1 MRSPGSEHSAIPAG
15 PDSTRRSVALVTDAV
30 APFHR
35 GGKEERY
42 RELAPR
48 IAAHA
53 QVCVY
58 TMRWWDSGDEIE
70 LDQVR
75 YRAICPRLPLYSSER
90 RSIRQAVVFAL
101 GCLRLLA
108 ADVDVI
114 EADHMP
120 YIQLFVLRL
129 VAWLRRVPLVV
140 TWHEAWDGAQWRRYL
155 GRLGRVAWAIEQ
167 VAMRLPDRIVAA
179 SPETGARIARAV
191 SGRVPVTV
199 APNGIDARSIHAVEP
214 SEDRIDI
221 VSVGRMLSHKRFDRL
236 IDAVALLA
244 ADGQDYRCLIIGD
257 GPEHANLSAQI
268 RELGL
273 QSRVRLRSDIVEH
286 SELIARVKAAR
297 CFAFPSEREGFGIAA
312 LEAIACGTPVIT
324 TSAPDNLASS
334 LVERSSTG
342 VVCEPTAVALAQAIQ
357 RLLSAAGN
365 PSVDVD
371 PWIDEY
377 DWNAT
382 AASVMDALGVAA
394 DHSTSGV
401 AR

>member
-1 MRSPGSEHSAIPAG
+1 MSVLTARCATPAG
-15 PDSTRRSVALVTDAV
+15 AGATRWSVALVTDAV
-30 APFHR
+30 APFNR

-58 TMRWWDSGDEIE
+58 TMRWWGTGDEVE
-70 LDQVR
+70 LDRVR
-75 YRAICPRLPLYSSER
+75 YRAICPHLPLYSGER

-101 GCLRLLA
+101 ACLRLLG

-155 GRLGRVAWAIEQ
+155 GRMGSVAWIIERVA
-167 VAMRLPDRIVAA
+167 MLLPDRIVAA
-179 SPETGARIARAV
+179 SPETGQRVTTAV
-191 SGRVPVTV
+191 AGRTPVTI
-199 APNGIDARSIHAVEP
+199 APNGIDARAIDAVAP
-214 SEDRIDI
+214 SDEGADI
-221 VSVGRMLSHKRFDRL
+221 VTVGRMLSHKRMDRL
-236 IDAVALLA
+236 IEAVALLA
-244 ADGQDYRCLIIGD
+244 AGGHRYSCLIIGD
-257 GPEHANLSAQI
+257 GPERENLAAQI
-268 RELGL
+268 RELDL
-273 QSRVRLRSDIVEH
+273 ESQVTLRSDITEH
-286 SELIARVKAAR
+286 AELLARVKGSR

-324 TSAPDNLASS
+324 TSAPDNLAQS
-334 LVERSSTG
+334 LVQRSASG
-342 VVCEPTAVALAQAIQ
+342 VVCEPTAAALAEAIHD
-357 RLLSAAGN
+357 RLSTP
-365 PSVDVD
+365 PSRSPGID
-371 PWIDEY
+371 PWVHEY

-382 AASVMDALGVAA
+382 AASVLSALGIDGA
-394 DHSTSGV
+394 DGELRGDGS
-401 AR
+401 